1 MSWEMRQATFARRIF
16 WGVEIIITFGALIL
30 GILYCFIGAR
40 LSAWLFLMNGFLIS
54 FGVALSP
61 VFQLRTGLA
70 TVLGIAG
77 GIGLAIVFGSAARIS
92 HFIMGAVLGAVLGA
106 MIDPVAMLV
115 LAAVAG
121 IASLL
126 FKKPMMILATSVTGA
141 FLIVV
146 AIQSWVLGR
155 SVGGMLLARAV
166 SHAGGGEPI
175 LSQQAVGAFVFV
187 ALAGL
192 LVQSLSGRLRNLAD
206 AARAGSQLP
215 EEKPTI
221 RSMVRRPSALPLK
234 PSAHADRANATGLD
248 TSGQS
253 DGDDAAGVPKA
264 DETEHEGA
272 SNEEPGALEPEEP
285 LGEHQAT
292 WTEDVDLPNDSLP
305 REELIETVLAW
316 ERSTPIALAALA
328 RFLDST
334 GTVQA
339 RALVVRHGVA
349 ADHRL
354 VTGAFQQ
361 DLGLG
366 DLLVSPAL
374 LDGTQGR
381 ILLEFTAS
389 SPVPETATEESG
401 EGVRDRQITVTR
413 DTFRLSDRR
422 PTREQIVEALLRWER
437 PQAGYDAVVVS
448 VLNIQDEPIARALA
462 VAKDLGIPPSELT
475 EEVQRDWGID
485 SPVAAFFQ
493 VEGVTGTLLVEI

>member
-1 MSWEMRQATFARRIF
+1 MRQAASVRRVF
-16 WGVEIIITFGALIL
+16 WGVETIITFGALIL

-54 FGVALSP
+54 FGLTLSP
-61 VFQLRTGLA
+61 LFQLRTGLA
-70 TVLGIAG
+70 AVLGIAG

-92 HFIMGAVLGAVLGA
+92 HFVMGAVLGAVLGA

-126 FKKPMMILATSVTGA
+126 FKKPMMILATSVTGS
-141 FLIVV
+141 FLIVA
-146 AIQSWVLGR
+146 AIESWVLGR
-155 SVGGMLLARAV
+155 SVGSMLLARAV
-166 SHAGGGEPI
+166 SQAAGGEPI
-175 LSQQAVGAFVFV
+175 LSQQAVGAFVFL
-187 ALAGL
+187 AFAGL

-206 AARAGSQLP
+206 AARAGAHLP

-234 PSAHADRANATGLD
+234 PSPHAEGARATGLD
-248 TSGQS
+248 PSAQPVAEE
-253 DGDDAAGVPKA
+253 AAGMSTV
-264 DETEHEGA
+264 D
-272 SNEEPGALEPEEP
+272 EPEHARLSGEVSGAP
-285 LGEHQAT
+285 EGEELLGEHQAT
-292 WTEDVDLPNDSLP
+292 WTEDVDLPSDALH
-305 REELIETVLAW
+305 RDALIETVLVW

-366 DLLVSPAL
+366 DLLVSPVL
-374 LDGTQGR
+374 LEGAQGR
-381 ILLEFTAS
+381 ILLEFTEG
-389 SPVPETATEESG
+389 SPSQETTTEEPAEEVGS
-401 EGVRDRQITVTR
+401 RQITVSR
-413 DTFRLSDRR
+413 DSFRLSDRR

-448 VLNIQDEPIARALA
+448 VLNIQDEPIARALV
-462 VAKDLGIPPSELT
+462 VAKDLGIPLSELT
-475 EEVQRDWGID
+475 EEDQRDWGID
-485 SPVAAFFQ
+485 APVTGFFQ